1 MSQRV
6 LVTGVRGF
14 TGCYLVGTLQALGYE
29 VWGLNND
36 QDSTPATYQV
46 VSGDLTQ
53 PASLEAAVKTCQP
66 HYVIHLAGIAFVGH
80 SSPTAFYNV
89 NLIGTHHLLQ
99 ALASHAKDL
108 KCVLLASSAN
118 VYGNSY
124 EGLLTETAPPHPAN
138 DYAVSKLAMEHMAQL
153 WLPKLPIVIA
163 RPFNYTGIGQ
173 TESFLIPKIVSHF
186 LAKKSL
192 IELGNLDVWREFN
205 DVRDVTHAYAR
216 LIQAAPIGK
225 MINVCS
231 GNLISLREVLSLA
244 TKITHH
250 EIEIRVNPNFV
261 RPNEVISLGGDPSL
275 LRHYIPDWQPRALRA
290 TLQWML
296 TENAVA
302 SRPMQ

>member
-14 TGCYLVGTLQALGYE
+14 TGRYMVDTLQALGHE
-29 VWGLNND
+29 VWGLSND

-53 PASLEAAVKTCQP
+53 PASLERAVKTCQP

-99 ALASHAKDL
+99 ALTSHASDL
-108 KCVLLASSAN
+108 RCVLLASSAN
-118 VYGNSY
+118 VYGNST
-124 EGLLTETAPPHPAN
+124 EGLLSEIAPPHPAN
-138 DYAVSKLAMEHMAQL
+138 DYAVSKLAMEHMAHL
-153 WLPKLPIVIA
+153 WLGKLPIVIA

-173 TESFLIPKIVSHF
+173 TENFLIPKIVSHF
-186 LAKKSL
+186 VAKKSL

-205 DVRDVTHAYAR
+205 DVRDVTYAYAK
-216 LIQAAPIGK
+216 LIEAAPVGQA
-225 MINVCS
+225 INVCS
-231 GNLISLREVLSLA
+231 GQLVSLREVLSLA
-244 TKITHH
+244 TEITHH
-250 EIEIRVNPNFV
+250 EIEVRVNPNFV

-275 LRHYIPDWQPRALRA
+275 LSHYIPDWQPRTLRD

-296 TENAVA
+296 TESANV
-302 SRPMQ
+302 SLPVQ